1 MPAITSLP
9 TPAPSRTMI
18 DAVYVPAADALM
30 GALPQLVAEINVAV
44 TAMNNNSTNATSTTA
59 LSVGAGTKSLTVQ
72 TGKSYV
78 VGQSL
83 KIASSASPS
92 NHMIGYVTA
101 YTAETGALVVTV
113 TQYGG
118 SGTIAAW
125 TVTLAVEG
133 VLSRVVLNGA
143 TSGSITIEAPAVAGS
158 GTLTLPVATDTLVGR
173 ATTDTLSNKTL
184 VAPVLGIPVSGD
196 LTSCT
201 ATTAASATSTTQLA
215 TTAFAFGTLSNAA
228 NGYMKLPN
236 GMILQWF
243 QSGNLTD
250 FGGLLSTTVSYPIAF
265 PTAVRQVF
273 ISYKTVSGNGPDAMT
288 GWWNPTAAT
297 PLSVCTITYREV
309 GAVTQGT
316 FNLIGFAIGN

>member
-1 MPAITSLP
+1 MPAITLLP

-59 LSVGAGTKSLTVQ
+59 LSIGAGTKSLTVQ
-72 TGKSYV
+72 TSKSYV

-92 NHMIGYVTA
+92 NYMIGYVTA

-113 TQYGG
+113 TQHSG

-158 GTLTLPVATDTLVGR
+158 GTLTLPVATDTLVGKDT
-173 ATTDTLSNKTL
+173 ADTLTNKTL
-184 VAPVLGIPVSGD
+184 VAPVLGTPVSGE
-196 LTSCT
+196 LTNCT
-201 ATTAASATSTTQLA
+201 GTVNSLNAGIGVNQTWTNVLTTPGRSAGTTYTNSTGKPIFVLITCSSGTTTITGTVNGLTFTSGIGSGAYYNASTIYLIV
-215 TTAFAFGTLSNAA
+215 
-228 NGYMKLPN
+228 PN
-236 GMILQWF
+236 G
-243 QSGNLTD
+243 NT
-250 FGGLLSTTVSYPIAF
+250 
-265 PTAVRQVF
+265 
-273 ISYKTVSGNGPDAMT
+273 YKTNSF
-288 GWWNPTAAT
+288 
-297 PLSVCTITYREV
+297 
-309 GAVTQGT
+309 GAGIQSW
-316 FNLIGFAIGN
+316 FELR

>member
-59 LSVGAGTKSLTVQ
+59 LSIGAGTKSLTVQ

-92 NHMIGYVTA
+92 NYMIGYVTA

-143 TSGSITIEAPAVAGS
+143 TSGSITIVAPAVAGS
-158 GTLTLPVATDTLVGR
+158 GTLTLPTGTDTLVGK

-184 VAPVLGIPVSGD
+184 VAPALGIPVSGD
-196 LTSCT
+196 LTNCT
-201 ATTAASATSTTQLA
+201 GTSTALNAGIGVGQTWQDVLA
-215 TTAFAFGTLSNAA
+215 SRAAGTTYTNSTGKPIFVLITCSSGTTTITGTVNGLTFTSGIGSGAYYNASTI
-228 NGYMKLPN
+228 YLIVPN
-236 GMILQWF
+236 G
-243 QSGNLTD
+243 
-250 FGGLLSTTVSYPIAF
+250 ST
-265 PTAVRQVF
+265 
-273 ISYKTVSGNGPDAMT
+273 YKTNSF
-288 GWWNPTAAT
+288 
-297 PLSVCTITYREV
+297 
-309 GAVTQGT
+309 GAGSQSW
-316 FNLIGFAIGN
+316 FELR

>member
-1 MPAITSLP
+1 MPAITLLP

-92 NHMIGYVTA
+92 NYMIGYVTA

-158 GTLTLPVATDTLVGR
+158 GTLTLPVATDTLVGK

-236 GMILQWF
+236 GMILQWGTTA
-243 QSGNLTD
+243 SLTQD
-250 FGGLLSTTVSYPIAF
+250 SSTVITYPIAF
-265 PTAVRQVF
+265 PTSVYNVQINNIKAL
-273 ISYKTVSGNGPDAMT
+273 TVSSSGENTVDTVG
-288 GWWNPTAAT
+288 
-297 PLSVCTITYREV
+297 LSSFVLRK
-309 GAVTQGT
+309 GSDGT
-316 FNLIGFAIGN
+316 SPFYWMAIGK